1 MSLQK
6 ATLDRMTDLANI
18 DHDQDPNI
26 SNMKSGGL
34 QYLHH
39 SLGMNQNWY
48 PHELFPP
55 PCIY

>member
-39 SLGMNQNWY
+39 SLGMNQN
-48 PHELFPP
+48 
-55 PCIY
+55 